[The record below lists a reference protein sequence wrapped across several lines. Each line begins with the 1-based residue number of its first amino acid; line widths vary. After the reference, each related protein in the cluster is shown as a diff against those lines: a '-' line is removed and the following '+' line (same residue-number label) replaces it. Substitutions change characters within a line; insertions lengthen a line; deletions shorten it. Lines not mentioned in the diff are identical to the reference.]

1 MYEHLYTIPL
11 THSWYLALSTGGAA
25 CGRLEKKMDVCRQW
39 QENACNSK
47 RMKAPQPYPVEGYT
61 LPSALPFPGLQ
72 DQLGLGGSL
81 ATAQPAF
88 AMQHS
93 HSLWAV

>member
-1 MYEHLYTIPL
+1 
-11 THSWYLALSTGGAA
+11 
-25 CGRLEKKMDVCRQW
+25 
-39 QENACNSK
+39 
-47 RMKAPQPYPVEGYT
+47 MKAPQPYYVEDCT
-61 LPSALPFPGLQ
+61 LTSALPFPGLQ
-72 DQLGLGGSL
+72 GQLSLGGSL

>member
-11 THSWYLALSTGGAA
+11 THGWYLALSTGGAA
-25 CGRLEKKMDVCRQW
+25 CGRSADRKMDVCRQW
-39 QENACNSK
+39 QEKACNSK
-47 RMKAPQPYPVEGYT
+47 RMKARQPYYVEDCT

-72 DQLGLGGSL
+72 GQLGLGGSL

-93 HSLWAV
+93 HSL